1 MQGRVGEGLL
11 FGRRSR
17 RRDVVR
23 RHQLVAAQQQ
33 HVAAAIE
40 LRRRLHFA
48 FEEGAA
54 VVGTQRLQRADR
66 EPRREAPAHARGQQ
80 HVAGA
85 HIGGQRHVGGLQRI
99 AAAAAV
105 DHQAHAAA
113 RHHRRHRMVGVGDQQ
128 HGGGGRGR
136 GDHLPHQPAGVDHR
150 LADAHAVAA
159 AGIQHQSLA
168 GGIEVDVEDAGKLH
182 VQPRALGA
190 GQQAAQPRVLRR
202 RRLQARIARARDQQ
216 RIAQQFVVAH
226 QLAAGHRVLAQGHA
240 RARRQ
245 PGQPP
250 QRLHRDFRLRPRR
263 AQPAAAVVQHHQ
275 HHRQHQIRQQAQHAG
290 DIAGAGCGRSG
301 VGRHVSGSAN
311 AVAVRNSGEAAVWPM
326 EGPTQTTMSFA

>member
-1 MQGRVGEGLL
+1 
-11 FGRRSR
+11 
-17 RRDVVR
+17 
-23 RHQLVAAQQQ
+23 
-33 HVAAAIE
+33 
-40 LRRRLHFA
+40 
-48 FEEGAA
+48 
-54 VVGTQRLQRADR
+54 
-66 EPRREAPAHARGQQ
+66 
-80 HVAGA
+80 
-85 HIGGQRHVGGLQRI
+85 
-99 AAAAAV
+99 
-105 DHQAHAAA
+105 
-113 RHHRRHRMVGVGDQQ
+113 MVGVGDQQ

-159 AGIQHQSLA
+159 AGIQHQSLP

-326 EGPTQTTMSFA
+326 EGPTQAAAGRLRSRTSTTLLVRRIGVGHGWPISDQGINPARRTRCRACRPAPAHARHRAPRRSADRPRPARAGRFPR